1 MGTTAICE
9 KCNNKGYGRCV
20 CENAPSSCTVD
31 SIVRNADH
39 ITIGAFTIYRPEN
52 GRVKI
57 DNANGE
63 GGNFDAGLFEHTI
76 RHAFQL
82 YF

>member
-1 MGTTAICE
+1 MNEDKAQLSE
-9 KCNNKGYGRCV
+9 V
-20 CENAPSSCTVD
+20 QQ
-31 SIVRNADH
+31 IVRNADH

-63 GGNFDAGLFEHTI
+63 GGNFDAGLIEHTI
-76 RHAFQL
+76 RHAFEL